1 MIISEFYQTKIEAS
15 SYNVNIDSNNT
26 VITVSL
32 IDFNGAPVTGKS
44 VTLTVDRGYFNKNGS
59 TAISGT
65 TTKSITATTN
75 SNGKITATYTASE
88 WGLATFSANNAN
100 IQVKVKGW
108 KSLSTGQYNCK
119 YNEDTVYLSIH
130 IPNTPFPTIYE
141 SWGGFTLPSNLRPST
156 KIVSSNYVYPQHLFI
171 AVEPE
176 DGKIYRV
183 STKGSQVTTDVYVTF
198 VWNY

>member
-1 MIISEFYQTKIEAS
+1 MLLAVLMVY
-15 SYNVNIDSNNT
+15 
-26 VITVSL
+26 SL
-32 IDFNGAPVTGKS
+32 IQEN
-44 VTLTVDRGYFNKNGS
+44 
-59 TAISGT
+59 
-65 TTKSITATTN
+65 N
-75 SNGKITATYTASE
+75 SHLPY
-88 WGLATFSANNAN
+88 FSANNAN

-119 YNEDTVYLSIH
+119 YNEDTVYLSIQ
-130 IPNTPFPTIYE
+130 ISNTPFPTAYE

-171 AVEPE
+171 AVEPN